1 MANEVVV
8 KENIVNAVASR
19 VKEFQEKGE
28 LMLPRNYIPENA
40 MRAAWLTLQEVKD
53 RNQRPALEVC
63 TKVSIQSALLNM
75 TVQALN
81 PIKNQCYFIVRGTKL
96 CMMPSYF
103 GKMSVAK
110 MVDPTIQDIYAK
122 TVYEGDDFEY
132 EIVKG
137 KERVTKHVQKLQN
150 IAKQNIIGAYA
161 TVLYKD
167 GRELS
172 TVMTM
177 EQIKQSW
184 KQSDMKPVDE
194 NGKIKEGSVHDKFTA
209 DMCERT
215 VINKACKPIINSSSD
230 KSIIAQ
236 YAEKSDLDLL
246 EAEMEEKVQITHTE
260 QIDFDE
266 PETVEVEVVSP
277 QKQER
282 KVVEPPVYD
291 PEPDNDPDDPF

>member
-1 MANEVVV
+1 MANEVTV
-8 KENIVNAVASR
+8 KENIVNAVANR
-19 VKEFQEKGE
+19 IKEFQQRGE

-40 MRAAWLTLQEVKD
+40 MRAAWLSLQETKD
-53 RNQRPALEVC
+53 RNQQPALEVC
-63 TKVSIQSALLNM
+63 SKPSIQNALLNM

-81 PIKNQCYFIVRGTKL
+81 PIKNQCYFIVRGKKL

-110 MVDPTIQDIYAK
+110 MVDPNIQDIYAK
-122 TVYEGDDFEY
+122 VVYDGDDFEY
-132 EIVKG
+132 EIVRG

-150 IAKQNIIGAYA
+150 IVKQNIIGAYA

-246 EAEMEEKVQITHTE
+246 EAETEEKIQITQTE